1 MTVTEVQASAR
12 LSLSTS
18 AARQL
23 STTTK
28 TVPQS
33 RGITSRWLLRRL
45 PWVETTAGT
54 YRVNR
59 RLTHATGEG
68 RAAFYSAGGDVRV
81 VPESLAELPLFH
93 GFTDQDV
100 LRAVAERMVPR
111 EYRPGDV
118 LAEAG
123 SPPEAGF
130 LIAHGKVSKTSTG
143 PYGEPATLGVLADGD
158 YLGQQVLAE
167 TPEPWSYSVLALT
180 PVTVLTL
187 DREELLRLLA
197 ESESLRAHVSW
208 LRSTTELSQNKHGEA
223 AIELTSGHC
232 GEPRLSSTFVDYE
245 LAPRQY
251 ELSVAQTVLRVH
263 TRVADLFN
271 DPMDQVEQQLRLT
284 VEALR
289 ERQESDLVNNP
300 AYGLLHNADFRQR
313 IQTRGGPPT
322 PDDMDELLS
331 RRRKTEFFLAHP
343 RAIAAF
349 GRECTGSGIAQ
360 QSVEVEGKP
369 FPAWRGTPILPCD
382 KIPVTATGTTSIM
395 AMRTGER
402 SQGVVGLRQS
412 GIPDEID
419 PGLNARFM
427 GITDKGLL
435 SYLVTAY
442 YSVAVLV
449 PDALGVLENVEIG
462 R

>member
-1 MTVTEVQASAR
+1 MTVTEVQATAR

-18 AARQL
+18 AARKL

-33 RGITSRWLLRRL
+33 RGITSRWLLRQL

-59 RLTHATGEG
+59 RLTYAAGEG
-68 RAAFYSAGGDVRV
+68 RAAFYSTGDEVRV
-81 VPESLAELPLFH
+81 VPDSLAELPLFR
-93 GFTDQDV
+93 GFTDSAA
-100 LRAVAERMVPR
+100 LAAVADRMVSR
-111 EYRPGDV
+111 EYRPGEV

-123 SPPEAGF
+123 SPTEAGL
-130 LIAHGKVSKTSTG
+130 LIAHGKVSKTG
-143 PYGEPATLGVLADGD
+143 AGAYGEQTTLGVLADGD

-167 TPEPWSYSVLALT
+167 SPEPWSYSLRALT

-187 DREELLRLLA
+187 GREDLRGLLA

-208 LRSTTELSQNKHGEA
+208 LRSTMELSQNKHGEA
-223 AIELTSGHC
+223 TIELTSGHC
-232 GEPRLSSTFVDYE
+232 GEPELSPTFVDYE
-245 LAPRQY
+245 LAPREY
-251 ELSVAQTVLRVH
+251 ELSVAQTILRVH

-271 DPMDQVEQQLRLT
+271 EPMDQVEQQLRLT

-300 AYGLLHNADFRQR
+300 GYGLLHNADVRQR

-349 GRECTGSGIAQ
+349 GRECSARGIVQ
-360 QSVEVEGKP
+360 QTAEVEGKP

-382 KIPVTATGTTSIM
+382 KIPVTGTGTTSIM

-402 SQGVVGLRQS
+402 AQGVVGLRQS
-412 GIPDEID
+412 GIPDELE
-419 PGLNARFM
+419 PSLNARFM
-427 GITDKGLL
+427 GITEKGLL